1 MSYSSKTLNI
11 VEFIFLAIII
21 STIARMSKQ
30 LYEKSLAYGQ
40 LSKNAFVRWL
50 KINRFDLFLE
60 SQLNPSKR
68 ILIILLPQLVV
79 NVLAKPL
86 FRKLFDR
93 VFDQLVLLKVINE
106 SCPLSRST
114 QTLLSFPFFNA
125 SSLPLEAH
133 LNLLYQLFLVEDRW
147 LRLV

>member
-1 MSYSSKTLNI
+1 MSHSSKTLNI
-11 VEFIFLAIII
+11 VESTFLATII

-30 LYEKSLAYGQ
+30 LCEKSLAYGQ

-86 FRKLFDR
+86 FRKLLDR
-93 VFDQLVLLKVINE
+93 VFDLGNLNAPLVRPKL
-106 SCPLSRST
+106 
-114 QTLLSFPFFNA
+114 
-125 SSLPLEAH
+125 
-133 LNLLYQLFLVEDRW
+133 
-147 LRLV
+147 

>member
-1 MSYSSKTLNI
+1 MSHSSKTLNI
-11 VEFIFLAIII
+11 VEFIFLATII

-68 ILIILLPQLVV
+68 ILIILLLQLVV

-86 FRKLFDR
+86 FRKLLDR
-93 VFDQLVLLKVINE
+93 VFDLSNLNA
-106 SCPLSRST
+106 PLIRPK
-114 QTLLSFPFFNA
+114 L
-125 SSLPLEAH
+125 
-133 LNLLYQLFLVEDRW
+133 
-147 LRLV
+147 